1 MYQTIPLM
9 PGVTLRCVEAKRFK
23 QGCLSIHFIRPM
35 RREDVSVNTL
45 IPSILLRGTV
55 RHPDIRVIIQHLDD
69 LYGASVGEVVRR
81 TGDYLSV
88 GLYFGFIEDRFAFA
102 GDRVL
107 EHVLDFAKELLLEP
121 LIEDGGFS
129 NDYVEG
135 EKRNLITNIENQ
147 LNDKRAYASWQ
158 LMQKMC
164 SADSFGIPR
173 FGTKEDVQAI
183 TPVSAYEHYCRMLK
197 ESPVEVFYVGSADP
211 EMIASK
217 IREIF
222 SSVNRCPVALPE
234 QTLFQDGGGGDYEE
248 TMEISQGRLC
258 MGFITPVAISHKDY
272 IVMQI
277 FNHLFG
283 GGMTSKLFN
292 QVREKMSLC
301 YAIGSGYIGAKGIV
315 TVNAGVDSD
324 KCELVK
330 QEVLHQLQL
339 CCDGEITE
347 TELTAAKEALLSS
360 LRGVYDSSGSIE
372 SFEYS
377 MAMSNLNFT
386 QDEYIRRVQSVTLE
400 QVIETAKSLKL
411 HTTFFLKGVDA

>member
-1 MYQTIPLM
+1 
-9 PGVTLRCVEAKRFK
+9 
-23 QGCLSIHFIRPM
+23 
-35 RREDVSVNTL
+35 
-45 IPSILLRGTV
+45 
-55 RHPDIRVIIQHLDD
+55 
-69 LYGASVGEVVRR
+69 
-81 TGDYLSV
+81 
-88 GLYFGFIEDRFAFA
+88 
-102 GDRVL
+102 
-107 EHVLDFAKELLLEP
+107 
-121 LIEDGGFS
+121 
-129 NDYVEG
+129 
-135 EKRNLITNIENQ
+135 
-147 LNDKRAYASWQ
+147 
-158 LMQKMC
+158 
-164 SADSFGIPR
+164 
-173 FGTKEDVQAI
+173 
-183 TPVSAYEHYCRMLK
+183 
-197 ESPVEVFYVGSADP
+197 
-211 EMIASK
+211 
-217 IREIF
+217 
-222 SSVNRCPVALPE
+222 
-234 QTLFQDGGGGDYEE
+234 
-248 TMEISQGRLC
+248 
-258 MGFITPVAISHKDY
+258 
-272 IVMQI
+272 MQI

-377 MAMSNLNFT
+377 MAMSNLNLT